1 MLVVVGAKPLFYCFF
16 DAVRPVQASA
26 HICDLGIFFWIVPRC
41 DVVESAIKSSLVY
54 VVAFFVCG
62 DGIGSFLK
70 QTGIVLVPSV
80 KGVLYRVL
88 CVF

>member
-26 HICDLGIFFWIVPRC
+26 HVCDLVVFFWIVPRC
-41 DVVESAIKSSLVY
+41 DVVESAFKASLVG

-62 DGIGSFLK
+62 EGVGSFLK

-80 KGVLYRVL
+80 EGVLYCAL
-88 CVF
+88 GVF